1 LKAPG
6 FNLKTPCFTLKG
18 PGFNLKAP
26 GFNLKAPG
34 FNLKAPG
41 FNLCR
46 YHAVRSSNDALRELA
61 KERGMPLF
69 DWAAAGL

>member
-1 LKAPG
+1 
-6 FNLKTPCFTLKG
+6 
-18 PGFNLKAP
+18 
-26 GFNLKAPG
+26 LKAPG

-61 KERGMPLF
+61 KERGVPLF
-69 DWAAAGL
+69 DWAAAGLYILERSS

>member
-1 LKAPG
+1 M
-6 FNLKTPCFTLKG
+6 
-18 PGFNLKAP
+18 
-26 GFNLKAPG
+26 
-34 FNLKAPG
+34 KAPG

-61 KERGMPLF
+61 KEQGMPLF